1 VNDSEF
7 CFTHAPERA
16 KERARAHK
24 RGGQN
29 RITPKV
35 GTWNKRI
42 ATIADALDCL
52 NDLILPDLIAL
63 ENTVPR
69 ARALIAAI
77 ESAIRAIGAGE
88 MTLTWTISR
97 DALAHRAK
105 PNGNARNTRASAKI
119 FARA

>member
-77 ESAIRAIGAGE
+77 ESAIRAIDAGE
-88 MTLTWTISR
+88 LETRLT
-97 DALAHRAK
+97 ALERIL
-105 PNGNARNTRASAKI
+105 NEQQNANQEN
-119 FARA
+119 